1 MRKSIRARIA
11 FTFII
16 LTALVLLA
24 IGVFQYFFLDQYYFS
39 NKQKILTESLE
50 RIRETGNGEAVPENF
65 DQFCSVNG
73 LTYCVT
79 DSTLSEWYTN
89 SSNGGRMAARLLG
102 VIFGK
107 EDENTEI
114 LQENSTYTLFRIED
128 QFSGLNSLELW
139 STLPSGSYYLVTT
152 PVQSMSEAAAISL
165 RFYLYI
171 GLAAVMIGAVV
182 IWLVSGRLETTVSR
196 LRSEKEQLQ
205 RDIEEKDRVDAMRRE
220 FLSNV
225 SHELKTPIALI
236 QGYAEG
242 LKDNVTE
249 DPESREYYCDVIIDE
264 ASKMNHMV
272 KQITTLTQLE
282 FGEQDLEIETFDLT
296 ELIRNTVDSMRL
308 MIGQKQA
315 QVCFERT
322 DPLPVRGDAFRI
334 GEVVTNYLTN
344 ALNHLEGDRTIDIT
358 CTEKEGIVETTVFN
372 SGKPIPEEDLEK
384 IWIKFYKVDKARTRA
399 YGGSGIGLSIVKA
412 VMDAHGQQCYA
423 RNYENGVAF
432 SFTLPAADPSQY
444 E

>member
-11 FTFII
+11 LTFII
-16 LTALVLLA
+16 LTALVLFA
-24 IGVFQYFFLDQYYFS
+24 IGVFQYVFLDRFYFS
-39 NKQKILTESLE
+39 NKQKTLIESLS
-50 RIRETGNGEAVPENF
+50 RINEKENGAPVPDSFE
-65 DQFCSVNG
+65 QFCSVNG
-73 LTYCVT
+73 LTYCVA

-89 SSNGGRMAARLLG
+89 SSYGNRMAAMLLG
-102 VIFGK
+102 IMLGK

-114 LQENSTYTLFRIED
+114 LEENDSYTLFRNED
-128 QFSGLNSLELW
+128 RFSGLNSLELW
-139 STLPSGSYYLVTT
+139 STLPDGSYYLVTT
-152 PVQSMSEAAAISL
+152 PVQSLSEAADISI

-171 GLAAVMIGAVV
+171 GLAAVLIGAVV
-182 IWLVSGRLETTVSR
+182 IWLVSGRLETTVST

-242 LKDNVTE
+242 LKDNVNE
-249 DPESREYYCDVIIDE
+249 DAESREYYCDAIIDE
-264 ASKMNHMV
+264 SAKMDHMV

-282 FGEQDLEIETFDLT
+282 FGEQDLDVETFDLT
-296 ELIRNTVDSMRL
+296 ELIRNTLEAMQV
-308 MIGQKQA
+308 MIGQKEA
-315 QVCFERT
+315 QVFFERT
-322 DPLPVRGDAFRI
+322 APLPVRGDPFRI
-334 GEVVTNYLTN
+334 GEVITNYMTN
-344 ALNHLEGDRTIDIT
+344 ALNHLEGDRIIDIS
-358 CTEKEGIVETTVFN
+358 CEEKDGVVETTVFN

-412 VMDAHGQQCYA
+412 IMDAHGQTCA
-423 RNYENGVAF
+423 VRNYENGVAF
-432 SFTLPAADPSQY
+432 SFTLAAGTEEKQ
-444 E
+444 

>member
-1 MRKSIRARIA
+1 MRKSIRVRIA
-11 FTFII
+11 LTFII

-24 IGVFQYFFLDQYYFS
+24 IGVFQYVFLDKYYFR
-39 NKQKILTESLE
+39 NKQKTLVESLDSIE
-50 RIRETGNGEAVPENF
+50 EKEDGAPIPESF
-65 DQFCSVNG
+65 EQFCSVNG
-73 LTYCVT
+73 LTYCLA
-79 DSTLSEWYTN
+79 DSTLSYWYTN
-89 SSNGGRMAARLLG
+89 SSYGNRMAAMLLG
-102 VIFGK
+102 IMLGK

-114 LQENSTYTLFRIED
+114 LEENERYTLFRNED
-128 QFSGLNSLELW
+128 RFSGLNSLELW
-139 STLPSGSYYLVTT
+139 STLPDGSYYLVTT
-152 PVQSMSEAAAISL
+152 PMQSMSEAANISL

-171 GLAAVMIGAVV
+171 GLAAVVIGAAV
-182 IWLVSGRLETTVSR
+182 IWLVSGRLETIVSR

-242 LKDNVTE
+242 LKDNVSE
-249 DPESREYYCDVIIDE
+249 DAESREYYCDVIVDE
-264 ASKMNHMV
+264 AVKMDRMV

-296 ELIRNTVDSMRL
+296 ELIQNTLESLKV
-308 MIGQKQA
+308 MITQKEA
-315 QVCFERT
+315 EVFFDRK
-322 DPLPVRGDAFRI
+322 DPLPVRGDPFRI
-334 GEVVTNYLTN
+334 GEVVTNYMTN

-358 CTEKEGIVETTVFN
+358 CVEKEGVVETTVFN

-412 VMDAHGQQCYA
+412 IMDAHGQICGVK
-423 RNYENGVAF
+423 NYENGVAF
-432 SFTLPAADPSQY
+432 FFTLPVES
-444 E
+444 